1 MELDV
6 TRLLIA
12 LGIGLL
18 IGAERERRKGTGPGR
33 APAGMRTFTLTA
45 VLGGVSYRFGGELIF
60 AVCAAFIGGVIL
72 LSYRRT
78 HQDDPGITT
87 EVALLVTFLLG
98 ALAMDSPA
106 LAAGIAVIVSLVL
119 VAREHMHRFVN
130 TVLSE
135 QEVHDG
141 LILAAAVLV
150 ILPLLPDRTMGPLQV
165 FNPHVLWQIAVLVMA
180 ISVIGYIA
188 VRILGVR
195 YGLPLAGLASGF
207 ISSALTIGVMG
218 AQAAQNSTLFHAAVA
233 GAVLSTVATIIQ
245 LVVVLAATSTDLLLD
260 LAIPLSLAGVT
271 AIIYGVTAA
280 MRNREHHNAV
290 AMQNQRAFDLKV
302 ALMFSALITTVLFIS
317 ALLVRYFGSS
327 GILIS
332 AGVAGFADAHSVA
345 ISVGTLVHA
354 GKVDH
359 MYASIAVLL
368 GLSSNTLAKLLAAKL
383 RGNKEFILALWPGL
397 FAVVVTAWLGLLAEI
412 LLKTL

>member
-1 MELDV
+1 MEVDV

-45 VLGGVSYRFGGELIF
+45 VLGGLSFSFGGELIF
-60 AVCAAFIGGVIL
+60 AVCAAFIGGAIL

-78 HQDDPGITT
+78 HQDDPGLTT

-98 ALAMDSPA
+98 ALAMTAPS
-106 LAAGIAVIVSLVL
+106 LAAGIAVIVAIVL
-119 VAREHMHRFVN
+119 VARDRMHRFVN

-150 ILPLLPDRTMGPLQV
+150 ILPLLPDRAMGPLQV

-180 ISVIGYIA
+180 ISAIGYIA
-188 VRILGVR
+188 VRVLGVR

-218 AQAAQNSTLFHAAVA
+218 AQAALDSKLFHAAVA
-233 GAVLSTVATIIQ
+233 GAVLSTVATIVQ
-245 LVVVLAATSTDLLLD
+245 LVVVLAATSTDLLADMAL
-260 LAIPLSLAGVT
+260 PLILAGLT
-271 AIIYGVTAA
+271 AAIYGVIAA
-280 MRNREHHNAV
+280 MRSRERHDGV

-302 ALMFSALITTVLFIS
+302 ALMFSAMITTVLFVS
-317 ALLVRYFGSS
+317 ALLVRQFGSS

-332 AGVAGFADAHSVA
+332 AGVAGFADAHSAA
-345 ISVGTLVHA
+345 ISVGTLAHA
-354 GKVDH
+354 GQVSH
-359 MYASIAVLL
+359 LHASIAVLL
-368 GLSSNTLAKLLAAKL
+368 GLTSNTLAKLLAAKL
-383 RGNKEFILALWPGL
+383 RGNNEFIRALWPGL
-397 FAVVVTAWLGLLAEI
+397 FAVVAAAWLGLLAEI
-412 LLKTL
+412 LLHTL